1 MVYVEAQF
9 LNKELSFL
17 HKIDKRKCYLYNT
30 NEIEYLYKVREL

>member
-9 LNKELSFL
+9 LNIELSFL

-30 NEIEYLYKVREL
+30 NET

>member
-9 LNKELSFL
+9 LNIELSFL

-30 NEIEYLYKVREL
+30 